1 LMAIALKRG
10 ETKQF
15 VVAHSSFRQHRVF
28 ACRRVSSA
36 SPSVLLRSL
45 CVGVAYRLV
54 VASASPQCRPL
65 QGCSRVGVSAVKL
78 SRRRRVDLALASH
91 RRRVG
96 LASPPS
102 GQRRRRVPSL
112 SCRPLIASSC
122 LFCRLSRRYL
132 ASPSDWRRLAIAIVR
147 RRRVGLAPPSHPSCV
162 SKTRCVASRCR
173 ACRLCVG
180 YALQSL
186 HVALASPRC
195 RRRVAVVMA
204 TRAKPLHRLSRRVS
218 VTSFFACQHRYL
230 ASTLSSHREGV
241 ASSSPSCQHRI
252 AAAKPPRLRCRR
264 VPLHRRHIDL

>member
-162 SKTRCVASRCR
+162 SKTRCVASHCR
-173 ACRLCVG
+173 ACRL
-180 YALQSL
+180 
-186 HVALASPRC
+186 
-195 RRRVAVVMA
+195 RRLRVA
-204 TRAKPLHRLSRRVS
+204 KFSRRVGIAPLQAS
-218 VTSFFACQHRYL
+218 RRRRECDAGTTTPKLARDLAPKRRVN
-230 ASTLSSHREGV
+230 ASTDKF
-241 ASSSPSCQHRI
+241 C
-252 AAAKPPRLRCRR
+252 
-264 VPLHRRHIDL
+264 PL